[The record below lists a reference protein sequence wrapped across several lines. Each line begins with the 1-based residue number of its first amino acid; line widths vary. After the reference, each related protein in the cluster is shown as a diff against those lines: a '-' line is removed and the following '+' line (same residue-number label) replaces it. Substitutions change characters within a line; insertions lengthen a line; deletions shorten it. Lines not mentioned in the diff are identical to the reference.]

1 MSISPPATES
11 TSQPMKKNVTDKI
24 GIIAGG
30 GQFPLLFVKA
40 VQRQGLK
47 VYAAAHQGETDETLA
62 DEVDHLQWVKLGQL
76 GKIINFFQEEGINK
90 TVFIGSITKTNIFR
104 DVRPDLKGLGLW
116 NKIDIK
122 QDDAILRAVADR
134 LEKDGIEVVA
144 STNYVPE
151 LLFPQGI
158 LTRKKPTKE
167 QKNDIVFGWKIA
179 RPLGSLDIGQCVV
192 VRNQTVL
199 AVEAIE
205 GTDATI
211 LRGGSLGKEKAVVVK
226 LRKPNQDLRFDL
238 PAVGEKTIAS
248 MQEVNA
254 AVLAVEAGYAL
265 FFDRE
270 SVIEAADAA
279 GIVVVGVT
287 ESASG
292 ELSF

>member
-1 MSISPPATES
+1 MTGNA
-11 TSQPMKKNVTDKI
+11 TDKI

-30 GQFPLLFVKA
+30 GQFPLLFAKA
-40 VQRQGLK
+40 VRRQGLAI
-47 VYAAAHQGETDETLA
+47 YAAAHKGETDAALA
-62 DEVDHLQWVKLGQL
+62 EQVDGFQWVRLGQL
-76 GKIINFFQEEGINK
+76 GKIINFFKVEGVKK

-104 DVRPDLKGLGLW
+104 DVRPDLKGIGLW

-134 LEKDGIEVVA
+134 LAQDGIEVVA
-144 STNYVPE
+144 STGYVPE

-158 LTRKKPTKE
+158 LTRKKLTNE
-167 QKNDIVFGWKIA
+167 QKNDIIFGWKIA
-179 RPLGSLDIGQCVV
+179 RAMGSLDIGQCVV

-205 GTDATI
+205 GTDAAI
-211 LRGGSLGKEKAVVVK
+211 RRGGSLGKEKAVVVK
-226 LRKPNQDLRFDL
+226 LRKPDQDLRFDL

-248 MQEVNA
+248 MQEVKA

-270 SVIEAADAA
+270 SVLRAADGA

-287 ESASG
+287 ESSSG
-292 ELSF
+292 ELQF

>member
-1 MSISPPATES
+1 MTGNAS
-11 TSQPMKKNVTDKI
+11 DKI

-30 GQFPLLFVKA
+30 GQFPLLFAQA
-40 VQRQGLK
+40 VRRHGLK

-62 DEVDHLQWVKLGQL
+62 DQVDALQWVRLGQL
-76 GKIINFFQEEGINK
+76 GKIIDFFKKEGVIK

-122 QDDAILRAVADR
+122 QDDSILRAIADR
-134 LEKDGIEVVA
+134 LAKDGIEVVA

-158 LTRKKPTKE
+158 LTRKKLTKE

-179 RPLGSLDIGQCVV
+179 RAMGGLDIGQCVV

-205 GTDATI
+205 GTDAAI
-211 LRGGSLGKEKAVVVK
+211 RRGGTLGKEKAVVVK
-226 LRKPNQDLRFDL
+226 LKKPNQDLRFDL
-238 PAVGEKTIAS
+238 PAVGEKTIVS
-248 MQEVNA
+248 MLEVKA

-270 SVIEAADAA
+270 SVIRAADAA
-279 GIVVVGVT
+279 GLVVVGVT
-287 ESASG
+287 ETASG
-292 ELSF
+292 ELQF

>member
-1 MSISPPATES
+1 MIHTE
-11 TSQPMKKNVTDKI
+11 TDKI

-30 GQFPLLFVKA
+30 GQFPLLFAKA
-40 VQRQGLK
+40 ALSQGLK

-62 DEVDHLQWVKLGQL
+62 EHVERLQWVKLGQL
-76 GKIINFFQEEGINK
+76 GKIIAFFKQEDVRK

-122 QDDAILRAVADR
+122 QDDAILRAVADH

-144 STNYVPE
+144 STGYVPE
-151 LLFPQGI
+151 LLFPKGI
-158 LTRKKPTKE
+158 LTRKKPTKDHMA
-167 QKNDIVFGWKIA
+167 DIVFGWEVA
-179 RPLGSLDIGQCVV
+179 RSLGNLDIGQCVV

-211 LRGGSLGKEKAVVVK
+211 LRGGALGKEKAVVVK

-238 PAVGEKTIAS
+238 PAVGMKTIDS
-248 MQEVNA
+248 MKEVNA
-254 AVLAVEAGYAL
+254 SVLAVEAEFAL

-270 SVIEAADAA
+270 AVIQAANNA
-279 GIVVVGVT
+279 GIVIVGV
-287 ESASG
+287 EANDAG
-292 ELSF
+292 ELSY

>member
-1 MSISPPATES
+1 MTGNAS
-11 TSQPMKKNVTDKI
+11 DKI

-30 GQFPLLFVKA
+30 GQFPLLFARA
-40 VQRQGLK
+40 VRRHGLK

-62 DEVDHLQWVKLGQL
+62 DQVDALQWVRLGQL
-76 GKIINFFQEEGINK
+76 GKIIDFFKKEGVTK

-122 QDDAILRAVADR
+122 QDDSILRAIADR
-134 LEKDGIEVVA
+134 LAKDGIEVLA
-144 STNYVPE
+144 STSYVPE

-158 LTRKKPTKE
+158 LTRKKLTKE

-179 RPLGSLDIGQCVV
+179 RAMGGLDIGQCVV

-205 GTDATI
+205 GTDAAI
-211 LRGGSLGKEKAVVVK
+211 RRGGTLGKEKAVVVK
-226 LRKPNQDLRFDL
+226 LKKPNQDLRFDL
-238 PAVGEKTIAS
+238 PAVGEKTIVS
-248 MQEVNA
+248 MLEVKA

-270 SVIEAADAA
+270 SVIRAADAA
-279 GIVVVGVT
+279 GLVVVGVT
-287 ESASG
+287 ETASG
-292 ELSF
+292 ELQF

>member
-1 MSISPPATES
+1 MTGNAS
-11 TSQPMKKNVTDKI
+11 DKI

-30 GQFPLLFVKA
+30 GQFPLLFAQA
-40 VQRQGLK
+40 VRRHGLK
-47 VYAAAHQGETDETLA
+47 VYAAAHEGETDETLA
-62 DEVDHLQWVKLGQL
+62 DQVDALQWVRLGQL
-76 GKIINFFQEEGINK
+76 GKIIDFFKKEGVIK

-122 QDDAILRAVADR
+122 QDDSILRAIADR
-134 LEKDGIEVVA
+134 LAKDGIEVVA

-158 LTRKKPTKE
+158 LTRKKLTKE

-179 RPLGSLDIGQCVV
+179 RAMGGLDIGQCVV

-205 GTDATI
+205 GTDAAI
-211 LRGGSLGKEKAVVVK
+211 RRGGTLGKEKAVVVK
-226 LRKPNQDLRFDL
+226 LKKPNQDLRFDL
-238 PAVGEKTIAS
+238 PAVGEKTIVS
-248 MQEVNA
+248 MLEVKA

-270 SVIEAADAA
+270 SVIRAADAA
-279 GIVVVGVT
+279 GLVVVGVT
-287 ESASG
+287 ETASG
-292 ELSF
+292 ELQF

>member
-1 MSISPPATES
+1 MTGNAS
-11 TSQPMKKNVTDKI
+11 DKI

-30 GQFPLLFVKA
+30 GQFPLLFAGA
-40 VQRQGLK
+40 VRRHGLK
-47 VYAAAHQGETDETLA
+47 VYAVAHQGETDETLA
-62 DEVDHLQWVKLGQL
+62 DQVDALQWVRLGQL
-76 GKIINFFQEEGINK
+76 GKIIDFFKKEGVIK

-122 QDDAILRAVADR
+122 QDDSILRAIADR
-134 LEKDGIEVVA
+134 LAKDGIEVVA
-144 STNYVPE
+144 STSYVPE

-158 LTRKKPTKE
+158 LTRKKLTKE

-179 RPLGSLDIGQCVV
+179 RAMGGLDIGQCVV

-205 GTDATI
+205 GTDAAI
-211 LRGGSLGKEKAVVVK
+211 RRGGTLGKEKAVVVK
-226 LRKPNQDLRFDL
+226 LKKPNQDLRFDL
-238 PAVGEKTIAS
+238 PAVGEKTIVS
-248 MQEVNA
+248 MLEVKA

-270 SVIEAADAA
+270 SVIQAADAA
-279 GIVVVGVT
+279 GLVVVGVT

-292 ELSF
+292 ELQF

>member
-1 MSISPPATES
+1 MTGNAS
-11 TSQPMKKNVTDKI
+11 DKI

-30 GQFPLLFVKA
+30 GQFPLLFAQA
-40 VQRQGLK
+40 VRRHGLK

-62 DEVDHLQWVKLGQL
+62 DQVDALQWVRLGQL
-76 GKIINFFQEEGINK
+76 GKIIDFFKKEGVTK

-122 QDDAILRAVADR
+122 QDDSILRAIADR
-134 LEKDGIEVVA
+134 LAKDGIEVVA
-144 STNYVPE
+144 STSYVPE

-158 LTRKKPTKE
+158 LSRKKLTKE

-179 RPLGSLDIGQCVV
+179 RAMGGLDIGQCVV

-205 GTDATI
+205 GTDAAI
-211 LRGGSLGKEKAVVVK
+211 RRGGTLGKEKAVVVK
-226 LRKPNQDLRFDL
+226 LKKPNQDLRFDL
-238 PAVGEKTIAS
+238 PAVGEKTIKS
-248 MQEVNA
+248 MLEVKA

-270 SVIEAADAA
+270 SVIRAADAA
-279 GIVVVGVT
+279 GLVVVGVT
-287 ESASG
+287 ETASG
-292 ELSF
+292 ELQF

>member
-1 MSISPPATES
+1 MTGNAS
-11 TSQPMKKNVTDKI
+11 DKI

-30 GQFPLLFVKA
+30 GQFPLLFAQA
-40 VQRQGLK
+40 VRRHGLK

-62 DEVDHLQWVKLGQL
+62 DQVDALQWVRLGQL
-76 GKIINFFQEEGINK
+76 GKIIDFFKKEGVIK

-122 QDDAILRAVADR
+122 QDDSILRAIAER
-134 LEKDGIEVVA
+134 LAKDGIEVVA
-144 STNYVPE
+144 STSYVPE
-151 LLFPQGI
+151 LIFPQGI
-158 LTRKKPTKE
+158 LTRKKLTKE

-179 RPLGSLDIGQCVV
+179 RAMGGLDIGQCVV

-205 GTDATI
+205 GTDAAI
-211 LRGGSLGKEKAVVVK
+211 RRGGTLGKEKAVVVK
-226 LRKPNQDLRFDL
+226 LKKPNQDLRFDL
-238 PAVGEKTIAS
+238 PAVGEKTIVS
-248 MQEVNA
+248 MLEVKA

-270 SVIEAADAA
+270 SVIRTADAA
-279 GIVVVGVT
+279 GLVVVGVT
-287 ESASG
+287 ETASG
-292 ELSF
+292 ELQF

>member
-1 MSISPPATES
+1 MTGNAS
-11 TSQPMKKNVTDKI
+11 DKI

-30 GQFPLLFVKA
+30 GQFPLLFAQA
-40 VQRQGLK
+40 VRRHGLK

-62 DEVDHLQWVKLGQL
+62 DQVDALQWVRLGQL
-76 GKIINFFQEEGINK
+76 GKIIDFFKKEGVTK

-122 QDDAILRAVADR
+122 QDDSILRAIADR
-134 LEKDGIEVVA
+134 LAKDGIEVVA

-158 LTRKKPTKE
+158 LTRKKLTKE

-179 RPLGSLDIGQCVV
+179 RAMGSLDIGQCVV

-205 GTDATI
+205 GTDAAI
-211 LRGGSLGKEKAVVVK
+211 RRGGTLGKEKAVVVK
-226 LRKPNQDLRFDL
+226 LKKPNQDLRFDL
-238 PAVGEKTIAS
+238 PAVGEKTIVS
-248 MQEVNA
+248 MLEVKA

-270 SVIEAADAA
+270 SVIRAADAA
-279 GIVVVGVT
+279 GLVVVGVT
-287 ESASG
+287 ETASG
-292 ELSF
+292 ELQF

>member
-1 MSISPPATES
+1 MTGNAS
-11 TSQPMKKNVTDKI
+11 DKI

-30 GQFPLLFVKA
+30 GQFPLLFAQA
-40 VQRQGLK
+40 VRRHGLK

-62 DEVDHLQWVKLGQL
+62 DKVDALQWVRLGQL
-76 GKIINFFQEEGINK
+76 GKIIDFFKKEGVIK

-122 QDDAILRAVADR
+122 QDDSILRAIADR
-134 LEKDGIEVVA
+134 LAKDGIEVVA
-144 STNYVPE
+144 STSYVPE

-158 LTRKKPTKE
+158 LTRKKLTKE

-179 RPLGSLDIGQCVV
+179 RAMGGLDIGQCVV

-205 GTDATI
+205 GTDAAI
-211 LRGGSLGKEKAVVVK
+211 RRGGTLGKEKAVVVK
-226 LRKPNQDLRFDL
+226 LKKPNQDLRFDL
-238 PAVGEKTIAS
+238 PAVGEKTIVS
-248 MQEVNA
+248 MLEVKA

-270 SVIEAADAA
+270 SVIRTADAA
-279 GIVVVGVT
+279 GLVVVGVT
-287 ESASG
+287 ETASG
-292 ELSF
+292 ELQF

>member
-1 MSISPPATES
+1 
-11 TSQPMKKNVTDKI
+11 
-24 GIIAGG
+24 
-30 GQFPLLFVKA
+30 
-40 VQRQGLK
+40 
-47 VYAAAHQGETDETLA
+47 
-62 DEVDHLQWVKLGQL
+62 VKLGQL
-76 GKIINFFQEEGINK
+76 GKIIAFFKQEDVRK

-144 STNYVPE
+144 STGYVPE
-151 LLFPQGI
+151 LLFPKGI
-158 LTRKKPTKE
+158 LTRKKPTKD
-167 QKNDIVFGWKIA
+167 QMADIVFGWEVA
-179 RPLGSLDIGQCVV
+179 RSLGNLDIGQCVV

-211 LRGGSLGKEKAVVVK
+211 LRGGALGKEKAVVVK

-238 PAVGEKTIAS
+238 PAVGMKTIDS
-248 MQEVNA
+248 MKEVNA
-254 AVLAVEAGYAL
+254 SVLAVEAEFAL

-270 SVIEAADAA
+270 AVIQAANNA
-279 GIVVVGVT
+279 GIVIVGV
-287 ESASG
+287 EANDAG
-292 ELSF
+292 ELSY